1 MKKSKLI
8 FLYIISFIFSF
19 APILTYFIVNMDR
32 YVSTTYEGIKLFT
45 GGVILAFVLLLKTL
59 GKLKIPSGVCLF
71 GVLFVLSY
79 LLNAILQDLM
89 IFSLLAF
96 VGEVTD
102 SIIRIFINREKRK
115 ISEQRSAA
123 VTAKE
128 VERVLNGRV

>member
-32 YVSTTYEGIKLFT
+32 YVSTTYEGIKLFA
-45 GGVILAFVLLLKTL
+45 GGVILAFVLLLKNL